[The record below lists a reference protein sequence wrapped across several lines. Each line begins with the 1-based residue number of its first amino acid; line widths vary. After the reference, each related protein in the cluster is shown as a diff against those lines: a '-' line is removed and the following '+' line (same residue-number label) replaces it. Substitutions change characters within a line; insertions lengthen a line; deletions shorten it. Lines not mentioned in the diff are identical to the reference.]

1 MWTRVMPASRAAG
14 SESHNRHISLSLSLS
29 LSLPMD
35 WHRSP
40 ESNHEDTRPSQSFP
54 CERGAGMPN
63 VALGLGDGPRAQFA
77 HACMCI
83 FNTFYITSTGTKS
96 FSRAP
101 VALFRQ
107 PSRWRE
113 ADLELAAAV
122 LAHTRGWLRCDS
134 PRRARLIRACAGQP
148 FVRTGSAVRGA

>member
-1 MWTRVMPASRAAG
+1 
-14 SESHNRHISLSLSLS
+14 
-29 LSLPMD
+29 
-35 WHRSP
+35 
-40 ESNHEDTRPSQSFP
+40 
-54 CERGAGMPN
+54 MPN

-101 VALFRQ
+101 VALFHQ

-148 FVRTGSAVRGA
+148 FVRTGSAVGVHKKINTFGLIVVGKGGAGKAACSRHESRSMKRGARGLLVGRPLHSTSLRGVLEASYD

>member
-29 LSLPMD
+29 LPMD
-35 WHRSP
+35 WHRTP

-54 CERGAGMPN
+54 CERGAGVPN

-83 FNTFYITSTGTKS
+83 FNTFYNITSTGGTKS
-96 FSRAP
+96 FIVGPLSRFSVNP
-101 VALFRQ
+101 VGGERQ
-107 PSRWRE
+107 TWSWQLTKITSR
-113 ADLELAAAV
+113 V
-122 LAHTRGWLRCDS
+122 L
-134 PRRARLIRACAGQP
+134 
-148 FVRTGSAVRGA
+148 